1 MLMFSL
7 PIIVPYWLNHGMTMA
22 DVLLLQSVF
31 AGAIII
37 IEIPTGYFSDVL
49 GRRTTMIIGTTLAW
63 IGWVTYAFAD
73 AFSGFLVAEIILG
86 LGLSF
91 ISGTDSAML
100 YDTML
105 ELGTTER
112 AIHEE
117 GGQMSLQAFAEAAS
131 SIVGGLLAGI
141 SLTLPFVI
149 QAVVFVGLPICA
161 LALTEPAQHRR
172 DGRRGSWK
180 EIVDIVVR
188 VVHRDKE
195 LRTILLHSS
204 LLFSIT
210 LTMVWFAQPYW
221 TMVGIPLAYFG
232 ILWAGAN
239 VIAGMTALRSHTLE
253 RRFGR
258 RKLLIILTIA
268 VVVATQIGAWFPGVI
283 GLLAFSLFYIAR
295 GAGIP
300 VIVQAINSRVTSDQR
315 ATVLS
320 VRQLGVRIVFIAMAP
335 AFGILADV
343 TSVPTSIGV
352 LGLIIGS
359 GAILTVFIAQRNGT
373 LQEAT

>member
-1 MLMFSL
+1 
-7 PIIVPYWLNHGMTMA
+7 
-22 DVLLLQSVF
+22 
-31 AGAIII
+31 
-37 IEIPTGYFSDVL
+37 
-49 GRRTTMIIGTTLAW
+49 
-63 IGWVTYAFAD
+63 
-73 AFSGFLVAEIILG
+73 
-86 LGLSF
+86 
-91 ISGTDSAML
+91 
-100 YDTML
+100 
-105 ELGTTER
+105 
-112 AIHEE
+112 
-117 GGQMSLQAFAEAAS
+117 
-131 SIVGGLLAGI
+131 
-141 SLTLPFVI
+141 
-149 QAVVFVGLPICA
+149 
-161 LALTEPAQHRR
+161 
-172 DGRRGSWK
+172 
-180 EIVDIVVR
+180 
-188 VVHRDKE
+188 
-195 LRTILLHSS
+195 
-204 LLFSIT
+204 
-210 LTMVWFAQPYW
+210 
-221 TMVGIPLAYFG
+221 
-232 ILWAGAN
+232 

-359 GAILTVFIAQRNGT
+359 GAILTVILAQRNGT